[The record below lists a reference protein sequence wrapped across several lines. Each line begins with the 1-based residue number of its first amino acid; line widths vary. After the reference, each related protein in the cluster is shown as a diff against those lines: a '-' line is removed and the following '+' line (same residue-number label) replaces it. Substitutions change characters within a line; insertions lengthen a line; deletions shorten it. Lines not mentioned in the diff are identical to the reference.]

1 MSFCGE
7 PLSDAM
13 KTWEKVD
20 LAKHECQPR
29 FVGSLPGAFRE
40 LHGASQHEPKVN
52 LMMDQQRV
60 QILEVATRF
69 VLQHLQFVGSVGQ
82 YGLPQPSWRWRTG
95 PKGSIGP
102 VSTRFDIEHA
112 MLMWQCGLNP
122 KGDASSVQITK
133 AMAICLQIGAADVG
147 SHAVPNLSEAA
158 VRLQPR
164 ETEASRD
171 LCAELESHMWQSF
184 HTTEQNSKHKV

>member
-1 MSFCGE
+1 
-7 PLSDAM
+7 M
-13 KTWEKVD
+13 KTWEKVY

-52 LMMDQQRV
+52 LMMDQQ
-60 QILEVATRF
+60 
-69 VLQHLQFVGSVGQ
+69 HLQFVGSVGQ

-102 VSTRFDIEHA
+102 VSTGFDIEHA

-171 LCAELESHMWQSF
+171 LCAELELHMWQSF